1 MSTAIAEV
9 KAGVIAEMASAY
21 GMNPQAFE
29 QTMLQ
34 TVMPSNVKV
43 TKEQVAA
50 FLLVAREHKLNP
62 FTKEIYA
69 FPAKGGIQPVVSI
82 DGWVKLINTHPQFN
96 GMEFV
101 DHKDAQGH
109 IDAITCKLFRKDR
122 EHPTEVTEYMI
133 ECRRD
138 TEPWRKWPARMLRH
152 KAMIQAARYAF
163 GFAGIVDPDEAER
176 IDSVRPVSAQ
186 VQTSRAAI
194 AAVSEAPEL
203 SQEEID
209 RRDQIIDALR
219 TAANIGRAEFAETFA
234 AMDEADRRL
243 VGMDEIARIKEDL
256 RD

>member
-1 MSTAIAEV
+1 MTTALVEQ
-9 KAGVIAEMASAY
+9 KAGVIAEMASSY

-50 FLLVAREHKLNP
+50 FLLVAREHHLNP

-101 DHKDAQGH
+101 DGKDAQGH

-176 IDSVRPVSAQ
+176 IDSVKATNVQ
-186 VQTSRAAI
+186 VSRAAI

-203 SQEEID
+203 SQEDTD

-234 AMDEADRRL
+234 AMDEGDRAL
-243 VGMDEIARIKEDL
+243 VGMTEIARIKEDL